1 MKATLKIQAQYY
13 ENYSDTKSPY
23 WKPKGG
29 QEFRTS
35 VDSNLL
41 MYASKKELVTAIN
54 SILEQQSNEYCR
66 FEYRDHDVDFKGE
79 IQIDEQEFDKTLK
92 STM

>member
-13 ENYSDTKSPY
+13 ENYSNTTNPY

-35 VDSNLL
+35 VDSDTL
-41 MYASKKELVTAIN
+41 MYTSEEELVTAIK
-54 SILEQQSNEYCR
+54 SILEQQSNEYWR

-79 IQIDEQEFDKTLK
+79 IQIDENVLTNALNSK
-92 STM
+92 